1 MRRSRGRRPRP
12 FHASAALAA
21 VALASVLAACG
32 GDDGDEP
39 TPDFPLRADEACK
52 EIAIDLADVRG
63 EAGPPASAGDAVQLI
78 ELQLPARQ
86 EGLATLQALRPPAE
100 LVAAWDEFV
109 TLQEQKNAA
118 LEEALQAAQA
128 TNQKAFTEA
137 QEKFERLSDKARTAA
152 EEAGLDDCAELL
164 PPAGQEDVL
173 GAVEELL
180 TSQDSGKVCEKLLT
194 ERFVES
200 AFGSVEKCKKERGLP
215 TAVSLELLDIGG
227 VAGTWAFVDVEVVDF
242 LGQTEQQR
250 IELVFEGE
258 EDSENG
264 EWLVDY
270 RDRLSVPEEKPS
282 KEGDEEPAGEA
293 GAEEPA
299 TGETTTEE
307 TTTGETTTG
316 G

>member
-1 MRRSRGRRPRP
+1 MRRSGDRKPCLFR
-12 FHASAALAA
+12 ASAALAA
-21 VALASVLAACG
+21 VALASALVACG

-39 TPDFPLRADEACK
+39 TPDFPLRADEACA
-52 EIAIDLADVRG
+52 EIAADLADVRA

-86 EGLATLQALRPPAE
+86 EGLTRLQALRPPAE
-100 LVAAWDEFV
+100 LAAPWSEFV
-109 TLQEQKNAA
+109 TLQEEKNAA

-137 QEKFERLSDKARTAA
+137 QAKFERLSDRARTAA

-173 GAVEELL
+173 AAVEEML
-180 TSQDSGKVCEKLLT
+180 TSQDSEKVCEKLLT

-200 AFGSVEKCKKERGLP
+200 VFGNVENCRKERGLP

-227 VAGTWAFVDVEVVDF
+227 VAAVWAFVDVEVIDF

-258 EDSENG
+258 EDSEG
-264 EWLVDY
+264 GRWLVDY
-270 RDRLSVPEEKPS
+270 RDRLSVPEEKSS
-282 KEGDEEPAGEA
+282 KGGNEATSDEATTGDAT
-293 GAEEPA
+293 

-307 TTTGETTTG
+307 LESP
-316 G
+316 